1 MNTDRSYMD
10 NSALDYTKYTD
21 ESVWEDSFEGDQK
34 MDTLLSFN
42 KSLLEGFTNF
52 QNRNI
57 PGLIKSYQNALDT
70 LERGKS
76 PNHLENLITI
86 KSNLGIAYYFNNE
99 IDKAIFFNNEALKL
113 INQNGRTIDRQ
124 LENIQSLY
132 LKIMCNLIV
141 FKMVKKE
148 DEECHDLA
156 RQLINFLN
164 SM

>member
-1 MNTDRSYMD
+1 MD